1 MVKTSCRTCSSLA
14 VLPCPSLPPLHLCM
28 SPSLSFSLLSTPFL
42 LPVPL
47 SPLSIP
53 FFRFHSHPI
62 PSSLSPFVFLLYS
75 SPSAL
80 LFFLCFTLFL
90 LHLSLLCTLF
100 LSLLSSLSLS
110 FTSTVLSIL
119 FLPPSLPLSSR
130 ISPPC
135 RLSPP
140 PLLPSPLPL
149 LPLPLI
155 LKLNTPRVGSVLLFY
170 AFITPPTSPT
180 SNSLTTHTLPGE
192 TNIMRAAILA

>member
-28 SPSLSFSLLSTPFL
+28 PPSLSFSLLSTPFL

-47 SPLSIP
+47 SPLPIP

-110 FTSTVLSIL
+110 
-119 FLPPSLPLSSR
+119 
-130 ISPPC
+130 
-135 RLSPP
+135 
-140 PLLPSPLPL
+140 PL
-149 LPLPLI
+149 LPLYSPYCFSPPPYLSPLVS
-155 LKLNTPRVGSVLLFY
+155 PLLV
-170 AFITPPTSPT
+170 ACLPLLSSPPLSLFSPCH
-180 SNSLTTHTLPGE
+180 SF
-192 TNIMRAAILA
+192 